1 MPMTVNNMVLQVE
14 TEDLKLKQVIGDGK
28 EQIIIEAEV
37 EVPRQKPPIEQVLKV
52 NAKVKPHAKI
62 KVINDKVIVD
72 GTVEVDV
79 LYVGDTKEGDQPVHH
94 MEHDLKFAG
103 YVDVEGAEECMDA
116 DVDVEIENVSW
127 DMINDCKLRIT
138 IVLAITARVTEVRE
152 TQVVTDM
159 KLVPPGTV
167 PTPAPTAPTVTPTTV
182 TIPGTGV
189 TIPIEG
195 GPMTTTTTPTTGMA
209 DVVVGGVAQT
219 QYTVVSGDTLGH
231 IAQRFGTTVDA
242 IARANNIQNVNRL
255 RVGQVL
261 IIPARQ

>member
-1 MPMTVNNMVLQVE
+1 MPVTVNNMVLQVE
-14 TEDLKLKQVIGDGK
+14 TEDLKLKQVIGEGT

-37 EVPRQKPPIEQVLKV
+37 EVPREKPPIEQVLKV

-127 DMINDCKLRIT
+127 DMINDCRLRIT
-138 IVLAITARVTEVRE
+138 VVLAITARVTEITE

-159 KLVPPGTV
+159 KLVPPTEA
-167 PTPAPTAPTVTPTTV
+167 PTPTPTTV

-195 GPMTTTTTPTTGMA
+195 GPMTTTTNAGAA

-219 QYTVVSGDTLGH
+219 QYTVVAGDTLGH
-231 IAQRFGTTVDA
+231 IARRFGTTVDA

-255 RVGQVL
+255 RIGQVL